1 MSATGQALPAEPR
14 AGDTAFFGHPK
25 GLQTLF
31 FTEMWERFSYYGMRA
46 LLTGYMTAAL
56 VAGGLGFDNKKAGII
71 YGLYTSS
78 AYFLPIIG
86 GWLADNVLGARRAVL
101 IGGFIIMCG
110 HIALALASS
119 GTFFVGLVLVAMG
132 TGFLKSNVST
142 MVGGLYGVNDA
153 RRDAGFSIFYMG
165 INLGAFIAP
174 IVCGQLR
181 QGIGWHIAFGAAAVG
196 MAAGLIQYVMGA
208 GNLRGIGELPK
219 AQALAAGERA
229 QGSMSPVSK
238 AIVAVLIGI
247 VVFLGY
253 TQGVDWLYWMP
264 SVILTALI
272 TVLLIGVDAKLTG
285 REWKRIGMIF
295 ILFFFSAI
303 FWMGFEQAG
312 SSLTLFA
319 RDLTQ
324 NTIAGKAFAFE
335 NYQAVNSIF
344 IIALAPVF
352 AAIWLKLGNRQPSD
366 FVKFAIALLF
376 AGLGF
381 LVMTYASS
389 LVGGGK
395 VSPFWLIFYYLL
407 ATLGELCLSP
417 VGLSA
422 MTKLAPAKMVGLMM
436 GVWFLSI
443 SLGNFFAGVVGGEF
457 LAKPDVLVGLFGK
470 VAAITLAGGILL
482 LALTPIIKKL
492 SVSAEMSER

>member
-1 MSATGQALPAEPR
+1 
-14 AGDTAFFGHPK
+14 
-25 GLQTLF
+25 
-31 FTEMWERFSYYGMRA
+31 MWERFSYYGMRA
-46 LLTGYMTAAL
+46 LLTGYMTATLA
-56 VAGGLGFDNKKAGII
+56 AGGLGFDNKKAGVI

-110 HIALALASS
+110 HIALAFASMS
-119 GTFFVGLVLVAMG
+119 TFFVGLLLVALG

-142 MVGGLYGVNDA
+142 MVGGLYGEKDA

-181 QGIGWHIAFGAAAVG
+181 EGIGWHFAFGAAAIG
-196 MAAGLIQYVMGA
+196 MAAGLVQYVLGTR
-208 GNLRGIGELPK
+208 NLQGVGELPQK
-219 AQALAAGERA
+219 QALAAGERA

-238 AIVAVLIGI
+238 AIMAALIAG
-247 VVFLGY
+247 VVYLAY
-253 TQGVDWLYWMP
+253 AKGVDWLYWMP
-264 SVILTALI
+264 CVILTALVA
-272 TVLLIGVDAKLTG
+272 VLLIGVDAKLSG
-285 REWKRIGMIF
+285 QEWKRIGMIF
-295 ILFFFSAI
+295 ILFFFSAL

-319 RDLTQ
+319 RDLTN

-335 NYQAVNSIF
+335 NYQAINSIF
-344 IIALAPVF
+344 IIIFAPVF
-352 AAIWLKLGNRQPSD
+352 AAIWLKLGSRKPSD

-389 LVGGGK
+389 LTGGGK

-407 ATLGELCLSP
+407 ATFGELCLSP

-457 LAKPDVLVGLFGK
+457 QIKPEVLVGLFGK
-470 VAAITLAGGILL
+470 VAALTAAGGILL
-482 LALTPIIKKL
+482 LVL
-492 SVSAEMSER
+492 SPFIQRFAASAEATER